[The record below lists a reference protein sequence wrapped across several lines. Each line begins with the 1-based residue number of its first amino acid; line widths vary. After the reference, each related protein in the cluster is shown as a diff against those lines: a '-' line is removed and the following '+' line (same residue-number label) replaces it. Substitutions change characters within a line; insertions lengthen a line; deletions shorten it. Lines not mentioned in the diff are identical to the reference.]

1 MVFCAWKL
9 SHTAFMFSKSN
20 NSRDFLQSFCRHGVF
35 GLTIGGIVWFVVVVL
50 FGAPLYQYVCNQP
63 LEVRKHTSLLFF
75 CRLLDRS
82 LLLSLLLAAF
92 TTFPLSIHFGP
103 NVSMWIQ
110 IVLNLGWKD
119 KMYTLT
125 TWNKASKKEK
135 YQIFLQAY
143 STASCVGAVVG
154 TYVGAF
160 PIPLDWDRPWQ
171 VMLALYLIKCAQHVI
186 NNS

>member
-1 MVFCAWKL
+1 
-9 SHTAFMFSKSN
+9 MFSKSN
-20 NSRDFLQSFCRHGVF
+20 NSRDFLQSFFRHGVF

-50 FGAPLYQYVCNQP
+50 FGAPLYQ
-63 LEVRKHTSLLFF
+63 
-75 CRLLDRS
+75 LLDRS

-171 VMLALYLIKCAQHVI
+171 QWPLTCVYGCLVGNSMGMLGLWIHLQTHKAQFQDVLRNGQAARI
-186 NNS
+186 E